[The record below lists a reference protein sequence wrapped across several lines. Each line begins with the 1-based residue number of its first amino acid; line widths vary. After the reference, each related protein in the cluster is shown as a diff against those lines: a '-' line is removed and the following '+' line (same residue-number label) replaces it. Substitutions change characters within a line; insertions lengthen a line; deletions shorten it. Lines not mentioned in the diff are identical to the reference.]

1 VGGGVMDFSL
11 FTRSDG
17 GRSVV
22 IHASGP
28 GPAYEP
34 PPVVR
39 TRLDFDVGE
48 SVSEIFQQLGEWT
61 ANELERQSLE
71 GAA

>member
-1 VGGGVMDFSL
+1 MLTFTL
-11 FTRSDG
+11 FTRPSG
-17 GRSVV
+17 AHFIV
-22 IHASGP
+22 IHASRP
-28 GPAYEP
+28 GENYEP

-39 TRLDFDVGE
+39 TVLDFDVGE

-61 ANELERQSLE
+61 ANELERRSLE